1 MRLVATKLLVPPA
14 RPGQV
19 TRARLLRLL
28 DAALTRPLTLVT
40 APAGFGKTTLVGAWL
55 RESVAQSAWLMLDE
69 EDDVP
74 GRFLDYLI
82 TAVRGMD
89 DRAGTSAQTLIES
102 GTGAASMPAVITAL
116 VNDLTD
122 AGADMVLVL
131 DDFHVISDPEIL
143 DAVGFL
149 VDRCPPRLHL
159 ILVSRQEPDLPLA
172 RWRGRGQLAE
182 IGAAHLRFSANE
194 AAALLRSVTGHAV
207 KESTVMELN
216 RRAEGWAAGLQML
229 GIGLRDGTSVSGASG
244 TAPSV
249 RYGAGDR
256 YVLDYLAEE
265 VLRGQPEEIR
275 WFLRRTSVLGRLTP
289 SLCDAVTGRC
299 DGDVMIR
306 KLERANLFLAPLD
319 DTGQWYRYHRLF
331 ADYLRS
337 ELDRA
342 AATESHERAAV
353 WFAEHGWPAETIK
366 HAVAAGNIDLAIR
379 TVRSVVDDQVRR
391 GELASM
397 LNWLTRMPDE
407 VVRAN
412 ADLAGFKG
420 WLLYLAGR
428 VDEAETYARI
438 ADAGMRA
445 DAPAADRAMLRT
457 FQAYLALTRGQ
468 PVHAAEL
475 ATSALEL
482 LGDSRSFFR
491 AAAMGAL
498 GQARRHT
505 GDRRG
510 AIEVL
515 REAVRLGERSGNP
528 LSALEATGYLA
539 PLLYV
544 QGRLREAVL
553 LCEEALRGHAEAT
566 GRLVPMA
573 GLAEVP
579 LGTLLY
585 ERDEL
590 DAAKKHLED
599 GIRRC
604 EQLGTTSYTLL
615 GLRTLA
621 RLHVEQGSPDD
632 GFRELLTA
640 RRLAD
645 AGEDYRR
652 ARLVIATIADLHLRA
667 SNPTAAEQVLREI
680 NDDQPPISDYEQLI
694 RARLL
699 IMRDN
704 PKAALDALTDIEA
717 RATSEG
723 RDGSLIAI
731 LAVRARARAALGE
744 VESARN
750 VLARA
755 VEIAA
760 PEGYRRT
767 FLDQGPALIPLL
779 RDVRGTAPDF
789 VADLLARSAHT
800 GPNRPRRA
808 GGGPATEVRSM
819 NGVGVVETLTDTQ
832 QRILALIASGM
843 SNQQVADK
851 LFITVGTTKWHL
863 NQIFGRLQARNRTEA
878 VARAREL
885 NIL

>member
-1 MRLVATKLLVPPA
+1 
-14 RPGQV
+14 
-19 TRARLLRLL
+19 
-28 DAALTRPLTLVT
+28 
-40 APAGFGKTTLVGAWL
+40 
-55 RESVAQSAWLMLDE
+55 
-69 EDDVP
+69 
-74 GRFLDYLI
+74 
-82 TAVRGMD
+82 
-89 DRAGTSAQTLIES
+89 
-102 GTGAASMPAVITAL
+102 MPAVIAAL

-131 DDFHVISDPEIL
+131 DDFHVISNPEIR

-149 VDRCPPRLHL
+149 VDHCPPRLHL
-159 ILVSRQEPDLPLA
+159 VLVSRQEPDLPLA

-182 IGAAHLRFSANE
+182 IGAAHLRFSAQE

-207 KESTVMELN
+207 KESTVMALN

-229 GIGLRDGTSVSGASG
+229 GIGLRDGTSASG

-249 RYGAGDR
+249 RYGTGDR

-265 VLRGQPEEIR
+265 VLRGQPEDVR
-275 WFLRRTSVLGRLTP
+275 WFLQRTSVLDRLTP

-299 DGDVMIR
+299 DGDLMIR

-319 DTGQWYRYHRLF
+319 DTGQWHRYHGLF

-337 ELDRA
+337 ELDPKS
-342 AATESHERAAV
+342 ATESHERAAA
-353 WFAEHGWPAETIK
+353 WYAEHSWPAETIK
-366 HAVAAGNIDLAIR
+366 HAVAAGNTELAIR

-397 LNWLTRMPDE
+397 LKWLNRMPDG

-428 VDEAETYARI
+428 VDEAETYAGI

-457 FQAYLALTRGQ
+457 FQAYLALTRGK
-468 PVHAAEL
+468 PAHSADL
-475 ATSALEL
+475 ATSALKL
-482 LGDSRSFFR
+482 LGGSTSFFR
-491 AAAMGAL
+491 AAAMGVL
-498 GQARRHT
+498 GQARRRT

-539 PLLYV
+539 HLLYA

-553 LCEEALRGHAEAT
+553 LCEEAMRGHTEVAR
-566 GRLVPMA
+566 RLVPRD
-573 GLAEVP
+573 GLVEVP

-590 DAAKKHLED
+590 DAAKRHLVD
-599 GIRRC
+599 GIARC

-615 GLRTLA
+615 GLTTLA
-621 RLHVEQGSPDD
+621 RLHVVQDAPDD
-632 GFRELLTA
+632 GFRELLRA

-645 AGEDYRR
+645 AAEDDRR

-667 SNPTAAEQVLREI
+667 GNPTAAEQALREI
-680 NDDQPPISDYEQLI
+680 SDDQPSPSDYEQLI
-694 RARLL
+694 RVGLL
-699 IMRDN
+699 IVRNN
-704 PKAALDALTDIEA
+704 PKRALDALTDIEA

-731 LAVRARARAALGE
+731 LTVRARARAALGE
-744 VESARN
+744 VAPARD

-755 VEIAA
+755 VELAA

-767 FLDQGPALIPLL
+767 FLDQGAALVPLL

-789 VADLLARSAHT
+789 VADLLARLARTEPH
-800 GPNRPRRA
+800 RPRRS
-808 GGGPATEVRSM
+808 GGPATELRSM

-832 QRILALIASGM
+832 HRILALIASGM
-843 SNQQVADK
+843 SNQQVADN